1 MRAVKAV
8 RSLSNAAPSIRL
20 FSSKSFVKPDYT
32 DFLNLES
39 RLTEDERA
47 VRDVAHDYC
56 QEQLM
61 PRIVQAWRHEEFH
74 REIMTEMGELGML
87 G

>member
-1 MRAVKAV
+1 MPVSRALRVLPAV
-8 RSLSNAAPSIRL
+8 RNARA
-20 FSSKSFVKPDYT
+20 FSSKPFVTPDYK

-39 RLTEDERA
+39 RLTDDERA
-47 VRDVAHDYC
+47 VRDVAHTYC

-61 PRIVQAWRHEEFH
+61 PRIVQGWRHEEFQ
-74 REIMTEMGELGML
+74 REIMTEMGEMGML